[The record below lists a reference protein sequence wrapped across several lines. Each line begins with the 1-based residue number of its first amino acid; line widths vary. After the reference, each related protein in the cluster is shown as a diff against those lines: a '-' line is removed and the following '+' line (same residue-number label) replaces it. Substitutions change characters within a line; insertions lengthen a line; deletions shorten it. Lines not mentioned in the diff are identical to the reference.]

1 MKTVAEKM
9 GIKPGMRA
17 ILVQA
22 PEGVAQTIRLPGLDL
37 APTMAEDFDYIHFF
51 ARSRA
56 DLREHFPGLKSHLR
70 PTGMLWVSWPKAGQ
84 GGTDLSL
91 PAVIGIGYDH
101 GLVESKTLGINR
113 VWAAMKF
120 TFPKA
125 GKTYHN
131 SYGTLKKDLP
141 Q

>member
-37 APTMAEDFDYIHFF
+37 APTLAEDFDYIHFF

-84 GGTDLSL
+84 
-91 PAVIGIGYDH
+91 H
-101 GLVESKTLGINR
+101 GPF
-113 VWAAMKF
+113 AARRDRDRLR
-120 TFPKA
+120 PRA
-125 GKTYHN
+125 GRKQNPGH
-131 SYGTLKKDLP
+131 
-141 Q
+141 

>member
-1 MKTVAEKM
+1 M
-9 GIKPGMRA
+9 
-17 ILVQA
+17 
-22 PEGVAQTIRLPGLDL
+22 
-37 APTMAEDFDYIHFF
+37 
-51 ARSRA
+51 
-56 DLREHFPGLKSHLR
+56 
-70 PTGMLWVSWPKAGQ
+70 
-84 GGTDLSL
+84 
-91 PAVIGIGYDH
+91 IGIGYDH
-101 GLVESKTLGINR
+101 GLVESKTLGIDR